1 MKKLILLTL
10 LTAAMAVIR
19 LPLAAQTQQSCK
31 SYTLSTATAGT
42 FIQIWPNNPP
52 DNWSAGSMS
61 ASYLP
66 TGTVSTISVSIAVGT
81 VSAATTSN
89 TFLKS
94 MSLTGTAST
103 STSATDMGTA
113 SDTRQF
119 WFIYNPTFTG
129 SGSVKV
135 TVCFSPIAVARS
147 GAGGGT
153 GATGPTGPTGATG
166 ATGAT
171 GNNGTNA
178 VAGSDTQ
185 VQFNDGGSF
194 GASANLTFNKTS
206 GLFGVPKLLSTSN
219 LSNGAYIFRELRP
232 YDYPSSPAWLE
243 SITANSSAG
252 STTPDHV
259 YTAGWN
265 LYNSGCVSSSFPGW
279 GLSMERIWHPGG
291 SGNAGIASITINAGG
306 TGYTVGDY
314 VVVVQGGSSQNGIMK
329 VTSVSSGVV
338 TGFNVYQAG
347 AGYAVANGLATLPAT
362 QANSGRYNLQTGS
375 GTGLT
380 FDIAAIGA
388 PTDGGLESYF
398 AYCNAGGGYG
408 SRPLNFE
415 VNFATNQ
422 AAVSFLANSVIFL
435 TEDNLAGASFNTTRG
450 VLNSGKLTISGS
462 AAIGGIALDVS
473 GNSSMS
479 GNLTVS
485 GETTTAASSTSNAGL
500 RLSEGVAPTSPLV
513 GDMWLDTS

>member
-1 MKKLILLTL
+1 
-10 LTAAMAVIR
+10 
-19 LPLAAQTQQSCK
+19 
-31 SYTLSTATAGT
+31 
-42 FIQIWPNNPP
+42 
-52 DNWSAGSMS
+52 
-61 ASYLP
+61 
-66 TGTVSTISVSIAVGT
+66 
-81 VSAATTSN
+81 
-89 TFLKS
+89 
-94 MSLTGTAST
+94 
-103 STSATDMGTA
+103 
-113 SDTRQF
+113 
-119 WFIYNPTFTG
+119 
-129 SGSVKV
+129 
-135 TVCFSPIAVARS
+135 
-147 GAGGGT
+147 
-153 GATGPTGPTGATG
+153 
-166 ATGAT
+166 
-171 GNNGTNA
+171 
-178 VAGSDTQ
+178 
-185 VQFNDGGSF
+185 
-194 GASANLTFNKTS
+194 
-206 GLFGVPKLLSTSN
+206 
-219 LSNGAYIFRELRP
+219 
-232 YDYPSSPAWLE
+232 
-243 SITANSSAG
+243 
-252 STTPDHV
+252 
-259 YTAGWN
+259 
-265 LYNSGCVSSSFPGW
+265 
-279 GLSMERIWHPGG
+279 MERIWHPGG
-291 SGNAGIASITINAGG
+291 SGDAGIASIAINAGG

-479 GNLTVS
+479 GSLAVS
-485 GETTTAASSTSNAGL
+485 GEITAAASSTSNAGL

-513 GDMWLDTS
+513 GDMWLDSSGFISYPPSESSTQGPRDCYQETRCSVGTPARPVSESARAARRIRLTW